1 MHKRRDKDVANQ
13 VTVHEVVGEVKGRVC
28 VLVDDMIDT
37 GGTICAAADA
47 LFAHGAEDV
56 IVTATHG
63 VLSGPAA
70 DRLKNSRV
78 SEFVLTDT
86 LPTPGELGA
95 DLDKITVLSIA
106 PTIAA
111 RSARSSR
118 TARSR
123 ASSTSTDPGGHRSIS
138 CTASPPSK
146 LPQLLGEGGRTCWG
160 TAVRYRRALRSR
172 PMFGRVTAPT
182 APVLRGVAMADV
194 KLTAETRTEFG
205 KGAARRI
212 RREKKVPAVVY
223 GHGVDPLHVTLPG
236 HELQLALRTPNVLLT
251 LDIDGKTQLA
261 IPKAVQRDAIKGFLE
276 HVDLLTVKSGEK
288 VTVEVYVH
296 TEGELA
302 PGSFLLEHV
311 LSTITVEAEA
321 THIPES
327 VTVSIAGLEA
337 GASIAAKD
345 IPLPK
350 GTTLAID
357 EDAVVLQVLAA
368 QAEEASTEDADGES
382 AEA

>member
-1 MHKRRDKDVANQ
+1 
-13 VTVHEVVGEVKGRVC
+13 
-28 VLVDDMIDT
+28 
-37 GGTICAAADA
+37 
-47 LFAHGAEDV
+47 
-56 IVTATHG
+56 
-63 VLSGPAA
+63 
-70 DRLKNSRV
+70 
-78 SEFVLTDT
+78 
-86 LPTPGELGA
+86 
-95 DLDKITVLSIA
+95 
-106 PTIAA
+106 
-111 RSARSSR
+111 
-118 TARSR
+118 
-123 ASSTSTDPGGHRSIS
+123 
-138 CTASPPSK
+138 
-146 LPQLLGEGGRTCWG
+146 
-160 TAVRYRRALRSR
+160 
-172 PMFGRVTAPT
+172 
-182 APVLRGVAMADV
+182 MADV

-212 RREKKVPAVVY
+212 RRDKKVPAVVY

-251 LDIDGKTQLA
+251 LDIEGKTQLA

-368 QAEEASTEDADGES
+368 QAEEASAD
-382 AEA
+382 AEAEGTEA